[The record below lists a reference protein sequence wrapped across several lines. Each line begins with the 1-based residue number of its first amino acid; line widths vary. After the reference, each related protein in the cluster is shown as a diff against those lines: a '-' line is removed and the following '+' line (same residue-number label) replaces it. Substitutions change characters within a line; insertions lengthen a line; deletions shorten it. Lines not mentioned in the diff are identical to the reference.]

1 MKSGSKQSKV
11 KTVMKEWKEGKLKSG
26 TSDKKVTNPKQAIA
40 IALSEAGMSK
50 NKKYKGGSMKKYEDG
65 GTVVTDS
72 ELERF
77 KKELSNSFL
86 TGAQRERY
94 EELRRAAQDA
104 TSGSA
109 MTESELKRIK
119 EQTSKRGGGAIMA
132 DKKSTMGEALK
143 KGGSLFK
150 GKETYGEE
158 LSEAKSVKS
167 GKTSPSEFVKGEKSE
182 GHKGEEKN
190 LSKQAKDIKS
200 GKTSPESYAKMEASE
215 PEGKRGGGAIMA
227 SKQSTMGEA
236 LRGGGAIMASKRST
250 MGEALS
256 TGGEVK
262 GTGVAIRGFRPA
274 KMS

>member
-1 MKSGSKQSKV
+1 MKSGDKQSKV
-11 KTVMKEWKEGKLKSG
+11 KTVMKEWKEGKLKSSSG
-26 TSDKKVTNPKQAIA
+26 DKVTNPKQAIA

-77 KKELSNSFL
+77 KKELSSSSL

-94 EELRRAAQDA
+94 EELRRAVQDA

-132 DKKSTMGEALK
+132 SKKSTMGEALK
-143 KGGSLFK
+143 RGGLFK
-150 GKETYGEE
+150 GAESYSEE
-158 LSEAKSVKS
+158 LAEAKSVKS

-200 GKTSPESYAKMEASE
+200 GKVSPESYAKMEASE

-236 LRGGGAIMASKRST
+236 LRGGGAIMASKSST

-256 TGGEVK
+256 KGGEVK
-262 GTGVAIRGFRPA
+262 GTGVAVKGFRPA
-274 KMS
+274 KMC